1 MLFGRYVVQA
11 FLLWCLFYY
20 KKQNSIGKKT
30 NSKLRLLQ
38 KPPFKNYSL
47 IAEPCISFP
56 FKTVLI
62 ELLIFKLLKMDYT
75 CSHTFIETLKSQIK
89 DELNNYRSALNSNK
103 GYLELK
109 QIKEKIQKLQRT
121 MDLIMNNVGNY
132 ALQDSAAILDR

>member
-1 MLFGRYVVQA
+1 
-11 FLLWCLFYY
+11 
-20 KKQNSIGKKT
+20 
-30 NSKLRLLQ
+30 
-38 KPPFKNYSL
+38 
-47 IAEPCISFP
+47 
-56 FKTVLI
+56 
-62 ELLIFKLLKMDYT
+62 MDYT